1 MLTRKISGKPSQPAT
16 NVPSI
21 APMKPGAIE
30 AKHPPRSYPTIACPI
45 APHIPATNSNTK
57 SDPRDI
63 LLFSFLTPNVR
74 KQGKCQ
80 CHSPFVIC
88 HLSFVICHLSL
99 IRRRDRRRIIREWAL
114 HRQDEIFGTDRG
126 LRCQAEKNDSSGC
139 KKTGGGG

>member
-16 NVPSI
+16 SVPSI

-88 HLSFVICHLSL
+88 HLSFVICHLSSVIGHWSL
-99 IRRRDRRRIIREWAL
+99 VIEHSL
-114 HRQDEIFGTDRG
+114 NNQERQTTSD
-126 LRCQAEKNDSSGC
+126 K
-139 KKTGGGG
+139 